1 MEKQKIPKINKEKRQ
16 NKLSISID
24 QEIDKI
30 LEDLNF
36 NKSKLINK
44 LLRNYISNKNNK

>member
-1 MEKQKIPKINKEKRQ
+1 MEKENNYIQPKKQ
-16 NKLSISID
+16 NKLSITID

-44 LLRNYISNKNNK
+44 LLRNFISKKKTT

>member
-1 MEKQKIPKINKEKRQ
+1 MNNKIPKQKKS
-16 NKLSISID
+16 KLSITLETD
-24 QEIDKI
+24 VNKI

-44 LLRNYISNKNNK
+44 LLRDYINKIKTR